1 MLRLPPAL
9 RYRPFTLLWLGL
21 LVSVAG
27 SQMQTAALLWHLRE
41 LSDQPIVVSGIG
53 LARFLPILLLA
64 PFGGV
69 LADTRN
75 RRQILFITQTTMM
88 ATAAALGVLTVT
100 GQIQIWHIYLL
111 TGLQATAL
119 AFDLPARQSLV
130 PNLVPREVLPS
141 AYGMQSIASNTGA
154 IAGPALSG
162 LVIGYLGQEYAYWI
176 NAVSFLAVL
185 IALVLMGTIP
195 QQKSVVVEGLRGSLS
210 SIREGAQF
218 ILGHPIILSSMI
230 LDFIA
235 TFFSSANTLLPFV
248 ARDVLG
254 VNEVAYGWLV
264 AAQSIGAVM
273 VGLVFSQRS
282 RVQRQGQLLL
292 VAVAAFGLAT
302 VTFGLARTY
311 WGALLALVLVGAGDS
326 ISTILRNTIR
336 QLQTPDYIRGR
347 KVGINQVFFQGGP
360 QLGEIEA
367 GLAAQAFGT
376 PFAIVSGGLACMVG
390 VGLVALRWPQLSR
403 YNGEEAQPA
412 HAD

>member
-347 KVGINQVFFQGGP
+347 MVGINQVFFQGGP

>member
-1 MLRLPPAL
+1 
-9 RYRPFTLLWLGL
+9 
-21 LVSVAG
+21 
-27 SQMQTAALLWHLRE
+27 MQTAALLWHLRE

-185 IALVLMGTIP
+185 IALLLMGTIP

-347 KVGINQVFFQGGP
+347 MVGINQVFFQGGP

>member
-1 MLRLPPAL
+1 MTFCTCAIGAPEPPVSFQFCNLLTLPWVGNNPG
-9 RYRPFTLLWLGL
+9 YNF
-21 LVSVAG
+21 SVPGFA
-27 SQMQTAALLWHLRE
+27 
-41 LSDQPIVVSGIG
+41 PI
-53 LARFLPILLLA
+53 
-64 PFGGV
+64 GV

-185 IALVLMGTIP
+185 IALLLMGTIP

-347 KVGINQVFFQGGP
+347 MVGINQVFFQGGP

-390 VGLVALRWPQLSR
+390 VGLVALRWPQLHR